1 MRYKDEK
8 EKKLWDSY
16 IYNDG
21 LTDLTEFYY
30 ELVKEYTDLYIRQY
44 GIAEHLYLD
53 VYDRCLDALYNA
65 IKTFDIDRDV
75 TFKTYYSH
83 KANSGV
89 KNMFQK
95 RKERKQIADIIP
107 FEDGQEFEVPD
118 NNVEYTFDL
127 EMTSE
132 LEKYLTEDELKII
145 KLYYV
150 EQKTDKEIAN
160 ILNFKKDN
168 LRQKRHN
175 ILRKLK
181 KKLKGEVI

>member
-95 RKERKQIADIIP
+95 RKERKQIADIVP
-107 FEDGQEFEVPD
+107 FEDGQEFEVLD
-118 NNVEYTFDL
+118 DSIDYNFSL

-132 LEKYLTEDELKII
+132 LEKHLIEDELRII

-160 ILNFKKDN
+160 ILNLKEDN
-168 LRQKRHN
+168 LRQKRHDIEN
-175 ILRKLK
+175 KLK
-181 KKLKGEVI
+181 KKLKSEVI